1 MDTLSNSGLLKGLP
15 LSITSQIE
23 QKIENLLRPE
33 VQNLLS
39 PDVQKTLQEAIA
51 DGTLPV
57 FWAALIAA
65 LVCLGFCVLLPK
77 LKKTPGP

>member
-1 MDTLSNSGLLKGLP
+1 MDTLSNSGLLKDLP

-51 DGTLPV
+51 AGALPV
-57 FWAALIAA
+57 FWAVLIAA
-65 LVCLGFCVLLPK
+65 LVCFGFCVMLPK
-77 LKKTPGP
+77 VEKTPDP